1 MVYGMEWVNNPGLR
15 YGGQGG
21 PRWSQVVKGG
31 GGCQRCL
38 SYYHYDHYYH
48 YDYSGAIRVIKG

>member
-1 MVYGMEWVNNPGLR
+1 MVYGMEWVNESGLR

-21 PRWSQVVKGG
+21 PKWSQVVK
-31 GGCQRCL
+31 GCQRCL